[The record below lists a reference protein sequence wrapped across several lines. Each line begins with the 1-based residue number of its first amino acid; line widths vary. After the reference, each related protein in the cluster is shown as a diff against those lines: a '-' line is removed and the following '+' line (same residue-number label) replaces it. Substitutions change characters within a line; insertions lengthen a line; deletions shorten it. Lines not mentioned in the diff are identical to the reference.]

1 MKPSLFNRHALFGLL
16 GAVAVLTGVPVAVT
30 VPAYAVDNIEGDDA
44 PDLTAVKAKI
54 DAKDFPGAISDLNA
68 LVSQGVQHPDVY
80 NLLGY
85 SLRKT
90 GDMKNALT
98 YYQKA
103 LDFDPD
109 HKGALEYMG
118 ELYVEIG
125 DIAKA
130 KENLARLAQICP
142 EGCEERA
149 DLERAIAKGVVTD

>member
-1 MKPSLFNRHALFGLL
+1 MKHLRSLLFAAVLL
-16 GAVAVLTGVPVAVT
+16 GPA
-30 VPAYAVDNIEGDDA
+30 VPALAVDTEPAATPELA
-44 PDLTAVKAKI
+44 PIRAKI

-142 EGCEERA
+142 AGCEERA
-149 DLERAIAKGVVTD
+149 DLEKAIAKGVVTD

>member
-1 MKPSLFNRHALFGLL
+1 MKHLRSLLFAAVLL
-16 GAVAVLTGVPVAVT
+16 G
-30 VPAYAVDNIEGDDA
+30 PAMPALAVDTEPAATPELA
-44 PDLTAVKAKI
+44 PIRAKI
-54 DAKDFPGAISDLNA
+54 DAKDFPGAISDLNV

-149 DLERAIAKGVVTD
+149 DLEKAIAQGVVTD

>member
-1 MKPSLFNRHALFGLL
+1 MKHLRSLLFAAVLL
-16 GAVAVLTGVPVAVT
+16 GPA
-30 VPAYAVDNIEGDDA
+30 VPALAVDTQPAATPELA
-44 PDLTAVKAKI
+44 PIRAKI

-142 EGCEERA
+142 AGCEERA
-149 DLERAIAKGVVTD
+149 DLEKAIAQGVVAD

>member
-1 MKPSLFNRHALFGLL
+1 MKRLRSLLFAAVLL
-16 GAVAVLTGVPVAVT
+16 GPA
-30 VPAYAVDNIEGDDA
+30 VPALAVDTEPAATPELA
-44 PDLTAVKAKI
+44 PIRAKI

-142 EGCEERA
+142 AGCEERA

>member
-1 MKPSLFNRHALFGLL
+1 MKHLRSLLFAAVLL
-16 GAVAVLTGVPVAVT
+16 G
-30 VPAYAVDNIEGDDA
+30 PAMPALAVDTEPAATPELA
-44 PDLTAVKAKI
+44 PIRAKI
-54 DAKDFPGAISDLNA
+54 DAKDFPGAISDLNV

-90 GDMKNALT
+90 GDIKNALT

-149 DLERAIAKGVVTD
+149 DLEKAIAQGVVTD

>member
-1 MKPSLFNRHALFGLL
+1 MKHLRSLLFAAVLL
-16 GAVAVLTGVPVAVT
+16 G
-30 VPAYAVDNIEGDDA
+30 PAMPALAVDTEPAATPELA
-44 PDLTAVKAKI
+44 PIRAKI
-54 DAKDFPGAISDLNA
+54 DAKDFPGAISDLNV

-142 EGCEERA
+142 AGCEERA

>member
-1 MKPSLFNRHALFGLL
+1 MKHLRSLLFAAVLL
-16 GAVAVLTGVPVAVT
+16 GPA
-30 VPAYAVDNIEGDDA
+30 VPALAVDTEPAATPELA
-44 PDLTAVKAKI
+44 PIRAKI
-54 DAKDFPGAISDLNA
+54 DAKDFPGAISDLNV

-90 GDMKNALT
+90 GDIKNALT

-142 EGCEERA
+142 AGCEERA

>member
-1 MKPSLFNRHALFGLL
+1 MKYLRSLLFAAVLL
-16 GAVAVLTGVPVAVT
+16 GPA
-30 VPAYAVDNIEGDDA
+30 VPALAVDTEPAATPELA
-44 PDLTAVKAKI
+44 PIRAKI

-149 DLERAIAKGVVTD
+149 DLEKAIAQGVVTD

>member
-1 MKPSLFNRHALFGLL
+1 MKHLRSLLFAAVLL
-16 GAVAVLTGVPVAVT
+16 GPA
-30 VPAYAVDNIEGDDA
+30 VPALAVDTEPAATPELA
-44 PDLTAVKAKI
+44 PIRAKI
-54 DAKDFPGAISDLNA
+54 DARDFPGAISDLNA

-103 LDFDPD
+103 LEFDPD
-109 HKGALEYMG
+109 HKDALEYMG

-130 KENLARLAQICP
+130 RENLARLAQICP

-149 DLERAIAKGVVTD
+149 DLEKAIAQGAVTD

>member
-1 MKPSLFNRHALFGLL
+1 MKHLRSLLFAAVLL
-16 GAVAVLTGVPVAVT
+16 G
-30 VPAYAVDNIEGDDA
+30 PAMPALAVDTEPAATPELA
-44 PDLTAVKAKI
+44 PIRAKI

-149 DLERAIAKGVVTD
+149 DLEKAIAQGVVTD

>member
-1 MKPSLFNRHALFGLL
+1 MKHLRSLLFAAVLL
-16 GAVAVLTGVPVAVT
+16 GPA
-30 VPAYAVDNIEGDDA
+30 VPALAVDTEPAATPELA
-44 PDLTAVKAKI
+44 PIRAKI

-103 LDFDPD
+103 LEFDPD

-149 DLERAIAKGVVTD
+149 DLEKAIAQGAVTD

>member
-1 MKPSLFNRHALFGLL
+1 MKHLRSLLFAAVLL
-16 GAVAVLTGVPVAVT
+16 GPA
-30 VPAYAVDNIEGDDA
+30 VPALAVDTEPAATPELA
-44 PDLTAVKAKI
+44 PIRAKI

-142 EGCEERA
+142 AGCEERA

>member
-1 MKPSLFNRHALFGLL
+1 MKHLRSLLFAAVLL
-16 GAVAVLTGVPVAVT
+16 GPA
-30 VPAYAVDNIEGDDA
+30 VPALAVDTEPAATPELA
-44 PDLTAVKAKI
+44 PIRAKI

-149 DLERAIAKGVVTD
+149 DLEKAIAQGVVTD

>member
-1 MKPSLFNRHALFGLL
+1 MKHLRSLLFAAVLL
-16 GAVAVLTGVPVAVT
+16 GPA
-30 VPAYAVDNIEGDDA
+30 VPALAVDTEPAATPELA
-44 PDLTAVKAKI
+44 PIRAKI
-54 DAKDFPGAISDLNA
+54 DAKDFPGAISDLNV

-142 EGCEERA
+142 AGCEERA

>member
-1 MKPSLFNRHALFGLL
+1 MKHLRSLLFAAVLL
-16 GAVAVLTGVPVAVT
+16 GPA
-30 VPAYAVDNIEGDDA
+30 VPALAVDTEPAATPELA
-44 PDLTAVKAKI
+44 PIRAKI

-149 DLERAIAKGVVTD
+149 DLEKAIAKGVVTD